1 MWRSWGEGPA
11 ITLEDLGN
19 VGEFVGAIAV
29 VASLVYLAVQIRQ
42 NSRQIEMNT
51 RAAGS
56 AAYAQ
61 TQTQL
66 AAWTRWV
73 ATSGV
78 GELMDRWSRE
88 PGEISPEE
96 RDQLRRAVG
105 DFLYAMEDLF
115 HLWEQGLVDTDTWE
129 NQFLNSLGLLSR
141 PGILALVAG
150 RSGPISR
157 RFHHHLEQHLE
168 DQPGT

>member
-1 MWRSWGEGPA
+1 M
-11 ITLEDLGN
+11 
-19 VGEFVGAIAV
+19 
-29 VASLVYLAVQIRQ
+29 ASLVYLAVQIRQ

-66 AAWTRWV
+66 AAWSRWV
-73 ATSGV
+73 GSSGI

-88 PGEISPEE
+88 PEDISPEE
-96 RDQLRRAVG
+96 RAQLRRMLG
-105 DFLYAMEDLF
+105 EFFFAMEDLF
-115 HLWEQGLVDTDTWE
+115 HLWEQGLIDTDTWE
-129 NQFLNSLGLLSR
+129 NQFLNSIRFLSR
-141 PGILALVAG
+141 PGVLAVAAG

-157 RFHHHLEQHLE
+157 RFYHHLEQHLE
-168 DQPGT
+168 NQPRT